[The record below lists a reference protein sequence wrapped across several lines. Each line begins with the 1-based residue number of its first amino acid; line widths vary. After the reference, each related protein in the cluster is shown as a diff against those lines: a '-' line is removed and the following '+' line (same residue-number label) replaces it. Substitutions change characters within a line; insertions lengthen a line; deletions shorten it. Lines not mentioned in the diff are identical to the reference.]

1 MLYITALDPLRKE
14 LISARSGL
22 SGLGG
27 WMLRHS
33 LWSSAQRITQM
44 SMSNRRVGTYPPALP
59 KSHKGRCGKGAYRLM
74 GLIIF
79 QVNVSFQQGLG
90 FSPLGDRERRAKQ
103 RQYPKRSGVVDG
115 RGVGQILDASTLPM
129 VVSTTPIPHPLRCA
143 GAALC
148 NISPGSRYNP
158 G

>member
-1 MLYITALDPLRKE
+1 M
-14 LISARSGL
+14 

-27 WMLRHS
+27 VDAS
-33 LWSSAQRITQM
+33 TGSARCLTQM

-115 RGVGQILDASTLPM
+115 RGVCQPSGLLLCEVPDWESLNVDGYAFTLQDC
-129 VVSTTPIPHPLRCA
+129 VVAFL
-143 GAALC
+143 
-148 NISPGSRYNP
+148 SR
-158 G
+158 